1 MLQAMRGRKRIP
13 LGVAKRSSGGASG
26 RMVCNLQSLAQ
37 FKRKEIAKMEQ
48 LNRHTLR
55 RSHLFAAALFSAVA
69 GAAVLMAQPVQAADR
84 PVKML
89 LDWIHN
95 GPNSGFVVAKEK
107 GFYKEAGL
115 DVSIEQGKGSG
126 STAQLIASKVADF
139 GFADGYVV
147 TNGVAKGMDLKMV
160 AGVFRRNPTAVI
172 ALQKSSV
179 TSAKE
184 LEGKTIG
191 IATGAAQFQQWP
203 AFVGGCKLDGSKI
216 KVVNIDPAGYV
227 ASMIAGQVDAV
238 AGFAQ
243 GMVPGI
249 EVRANQDAR
258 IMWYADCG
266 VNAVSNGI
274 IVHSDFLKSDP
285 AVIKSFVAASL
296 RGFLYGRANPA
307 EAIEILKKYQP
318 NLTPAITNREMS
330 ISWTNW
336 VTPNTADKPLG
347 WMSEQDWAST
357 IEVAKQFGGMTA
369 NLKTSQLYTN
379 EFVPTEASFIPPQ
392 K

>member
-1 MLQAMRGRKRIP
+1 MKRHNQY
-13 LGVAKRSSGGASG
+13 S
-26 RMVCNLQSLAQ
+26 Q
-37 FKRKEIAKMEQ
+37 
-48 LNRHTLR
+48 R
-55 RSHLFAAALFSAVA
+55 RSHIVAAALFSIAA
-69 GAAVLMAQPVQAADR
+69 GAVTILAQPAAAADR

-107 GFYKEAGL
+107 GFYKEVGL
-115 DVSIEQGKGSG
+115 DVAIEPGKGSG

-139 GFADGYVV
+139 GFSDGYVV
-147 TNGVAKGMDLKMV
+147 TSAIGRGMDIKVV

-172 ALQKSSV
+172 ALEKSGI
-179 TSAKE
+179 TTAKQ

-203 AFVGGCKLDGSKI
+203 AFVGGCKLDGNKV

-243 GMVPGI
+243 GMVPGV
-249 EVRANQDAR
+249 EVRANQNAN
-258 IMWYADCG
+258 ILWYADCG
-266 VNAVSNGI
+266 VSTVSNGI
-274 IVHSDFLKSDP
+274 IAHNDLIKSDP
-285 AVIKSFVAASL
+285 ELVKKFLAASL
-296 RGFLYGRANPA
+296 RGFLYGRANA
-307 EAIEILKKYQP
+307 QESIDILKKYQP

-330 ISWTNW
+330 ISWSNW
-336 VTPNTADKPLG
+336 VTPSTAGKPLG
-347 WMSEQDWAST
+347 WMSEEDWAST
-357 IEVAKQFGGMTA
+357 IKVAKDFGGMTA
-369 NLKTSQLYTN
+369 DVKTSQVYTN

-392 K
+392 N